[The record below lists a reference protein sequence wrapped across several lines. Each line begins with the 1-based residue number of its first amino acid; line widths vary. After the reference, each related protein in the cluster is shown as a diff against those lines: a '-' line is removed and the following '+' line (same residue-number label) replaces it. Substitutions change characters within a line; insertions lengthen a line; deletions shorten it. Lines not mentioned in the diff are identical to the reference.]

1 MEIKVLGAGCE
12 NCGNLYD
19 NTVQAVEELG
29 LDATVEKVED
39 LVEIVKLGVMS
50 APALMVDGKLLVG
63 GRVPKTKELKKILE
77 KATEN
82 R

>member
-29 LDATVEKVED
+29 IDATVEKVED
-39 LVEIVKLGVMS
+39 LIEIVKLGVMS

-77 KATEN
+77 KSTEN